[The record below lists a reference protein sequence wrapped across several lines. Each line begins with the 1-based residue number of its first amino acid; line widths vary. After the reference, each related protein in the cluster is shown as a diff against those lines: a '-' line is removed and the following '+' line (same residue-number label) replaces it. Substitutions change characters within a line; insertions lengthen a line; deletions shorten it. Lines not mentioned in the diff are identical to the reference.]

1 MLMKVYAWVIPKHD
15 YNSKDVGK
23 FLGFCNHH
31 DDIIDRGNTWEIS
44 NNDDDSKDRYMSLVR
59 TFRYDDNSKNSV
71 KTLLRK
77 F

>member
-1 MLMKVYAWVIPKHD
+1 MPGSSLNMITTAKMEE
-15 YNSKDVGK
+15 NSWDI
-23 FLGFCNHH
+23 CNHH
-31 DDIIDRGNTWEIS
+31 DDIIDGGNTWEIS